1 MGSFLKQLFI
11 YIALVIV
18 LFIAATFVPQ
28 AAPAGWIRQAI
39 GVSIW
44 LAALIIGLRAIG
56 WGATVYAEEIAP
68 RTTSDLDSPFLV
80 RTVRNLVM
88 VLFLFVIVG
97 GIATTVNDEF
107 NPSFFAGG
115 VGFAV
120 SLGLAPVVGAYILD
134 VRRAAI
140 IDKAIHEG
148 DVVRVGDLIGLVKG
162 QDAYFLE
169 LLQIPGMRDIRIEHS
184 NVFGQFEVLERFEE
198 VNHDVN
204 AIGAVVEGDAESGF
218 GYSYTD
224 DAGVTQK
231 VTVPHTHGI
240 AGQAIKLFDKSLGY
254 HRVIGDPLLTLDLD
268 ADGSIAAENPQ
279 ALLDAMQQWYTE
291 FPDTIFDK
299 SFVPEM
305 HNHIYIDKSS
315 VNGGAAVPARMM
327 VRVRSYQ
334 LLNEEAYRIGH
345 TILAMKAYAGGWGYG
360 TTSNITIG
368 NAKEFRE

>member
-1 MGSFLKQLFI
+1 MRNFLGQLII
-11 YIALVIV
+11 YIALVALLLLAAAIV
-18 LFIAATFVPQ
+18 PHI
-28 AAPAGWIRQAI
+28 APAGWVTQTI
-39 GVSIW
+39 GVAIW
-44 LAALIIGLRAIG
+44 IAAL
-56 WGATVYAEEIAP
+56 EEIAP
-68 RTTSDLDSPFLV
+68 RTKSDLDSPFLV

-88 VLFLFVIVG
+88 VLFLFVIAG

-140 IDKAIHEG
+140 IDKAINEW
-148 DVVRVGDLIGLVKG
+148 DVVRVGELTGLVKG

-169 LLQIPGMRDIRIEHS
+169 ILQLPEMRDVKIEHA
-184 NVFGQFEVLERFEE
+184 NVFGQFEVLEQFEE
-198 VNHDVN
+198 VDYDLN
-204 AIGAVVEGDAESGF
+204 AIGAVVEGDADSGF
-218 GYSYTD
+218 YYSYTD
-224 DAGVTQK
+224 KEGASKK
-231 VTVPHTHGI
+231 VTVPFTDGV
-240 AGQAIKLFDKSLGY
+240 AGQSIKVFEKTLGY
-254 HRVIGDPLLTLDLD
+254 HRVIGKPLLTLDLD
-268 ADGSIAAENPQ
+268 ADGPKSAEDPQ
-279 ALLDAMQQWYTE
+279 ALLNAMQEWYAE
-291 FPDTIFDK
+291 FPEHIFDK

-315 VNGGAAVPARMM
+315 LNGGAAVPARMM

-334 LLNEEAYRIGH
+334 LLEEEAYRIGH

-368 NAKEFRE
+368 NAREFRE